1 MLVVEYKTTE
11 GEVKSGSGSGS
22 RSEIDVEV
30 DVDVDVVMLTCGR
43 YKLLRLEF

>member
-1 MLVVEYKTTE
+1 MLVVEYKATE

-22 RSEIDVEV
+22 RSRSEIDVE
-30 DVDVDVVMLTCGR
+30 VDVDVVMLTCGR

>member
-11 GEVKSGSGSGS
+11 GEVKSGSGSRS
-22 RSEIDVEV
+22 RSEIEVE
-30 DVDVDVVMLTCGR
+30 VDVDVVMLTCGR

>member
-30 DVDVDVVMLTCGR
+30 DVDVVMLTCGR